1 MVVPARAAWC
11 GVFAAC
17 VAVTACG
24 RFAFDDAPFPT
35 DDFEDGRVGDAW
47 SSYEDPGTSHVEAGG
62 VLTIN
67 LATNIDDS
75 YAGYITYGPYN
86 GLERDVTVRLVG
98 APFDDGSNC
107 YLTLVAAD
115 DSDSYGIVVTGGLI
129 AGGRSNDDNPLVPY
143 DPAQHRWWRIRE
155 RGGSV
160 EFAAS
165 SDGRSWSVLNSAPTP
180 PWADLIRINVGGGTY
195 MPSTPAAPC
204 VFDDVNRLP

>member
-17 VAVTACG
+17 VAVAACG
-24 RFAFDDAPFPT
+24 RVAFDDAPFPT
-35 DDFEDGRVGDAW
+35 DDFGDGRVGDAW
-47 SSYEDPGTSHVEAGG
+47 SSYEDPGSSHVEAGG

-75 YAGYITYGPYN
+75 YAGYITYGPYS

-98 APFDDGSNC
+98 APVDQGANC
-107 YLTLVAAD
+107 YLTLVTPD
-115 DSDSYGIVVTGGLI
+115 DLASYGILVTSGGL
-129 AGGRSNDDNPLVPY
+129 AGGLSTVDNPLVPY

-155 RGGSV
+155 RDGTL

-165 SDGRSWSVLNSAPTP
+165 PDGRAWTLLQSAPTP
-180 PWADLIRINVGGGTY
+180 VWADQVRINLGGGTF

-204 VFDDVNRLP
+204 VFDDLNRLP